1 MTTAVVGVYTVPI
14 GRSDHKGV
22 VVQLMP
28 EEEAGIS
35 RRTIPVEIIKTKEFQ
50 LEMQKELDRMSGLQG
65 DAWWARM
72 EEVAHSIS
80 AEVKAGQKDW
90 TNSMWQLEEA
100 LSASSIRRLCT
111 SPFHHP
117 FRPASSI
124 PFRTASRRPET
135 DGSVVAWRQ
144 KIFSGSRTLLTRKET
159 KRHFLCW
166 CGRRSTTTHSVPPC
180 QSLSSSLSPP

>member
-1 MTTAVVGVYTVPI
+1 M
-14 GRSDHKGV
+14 
-22 VVQLMP
+22 MP

-100 LSASSIRRLCT
+100 LSASSIRRLT
-111 SPFHHP
+111 G
-117 FRPASSI
+117 AAKKVLAEEGI
-124 PFRTASRRPET
+124 PYNNTKEAYQRLSKVVSKRRKGARGDSNCWTGLRRQRRKRRKRKKEREWGTHRKRTRERRG
-135 DGSVVAWRQ
+135 D
-144 KIFSGSRTLLTRKET
+144 
-159 KRHFLCW
+159 C
-166 CGRRSTTTHSVPPC
+166 RSTGSY
-180 QSLSSSLSPP
+180 SK